1 MSISGDDLEF
11 LDGLPHGYCLID
23 EQYTILSW
31 NRSLEEWSGTL
42 RSEMIG
48 QNLRVLQPKLCS
60 PEYKMRFDLVFSSGT
75 PFVFSPLIHKQIIPC
90 GDSEL
95 HQVHRTYLT
104 KYKSSAGNIALLVV
118 ENVTR
123 SHESMV
129 RYREVTNELE
139 NSKQEVIA
147 NAKQLAVLNDE
158 LSQFAY
164 RTSHD
169 LKSPVT
175 TSKGLL
181 GIVLEDMDDGQLVC
195 AKANVNK
202 VVKVLGSL
210 ETLIVDIFSLVKA
223 DLSMDCEQSF
233 VIDTVYE
240 DIESR
245 LTPLAEENSCNLDFS
260 GNLSGK
266 VNVQRV
272 RLTQII
278 ENIVSNGIKYRDPEK
293 DSSFVRVVAEQ
304 DSGSLCLHIEDNGI
318 GIPEKY
324 QADVFTV
331 FKRFNP
337 ECGAGSGLGMAIVKK
352 HVDYLNGQISFSS
365 DKNGTRFDVRLP
377 HNSRSLITG

>member
-48 QNLRVLQPKLCS
+48 QNLRVLQPKLSS

-129 RYREVTNELE
+129 RYRELTNELK

-147 NAKQLAVLNDE
+147 NAKHLAVLNDE

-164 RTSHD
+164 RASHD

-304 DSGSLCLHIEDNGI
+304 DSSSLCLHIEDNGI